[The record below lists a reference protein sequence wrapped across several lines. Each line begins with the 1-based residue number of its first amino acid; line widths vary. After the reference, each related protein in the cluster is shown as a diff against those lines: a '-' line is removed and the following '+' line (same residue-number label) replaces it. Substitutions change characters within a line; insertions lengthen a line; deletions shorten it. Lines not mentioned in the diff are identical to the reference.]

1 MAHVRILAAGLIV
14 FLASCA
20 APPQREPQSRTPALP
35 KSVEIAH
42 PVSPAY
48 LRLID
53 EGQALLAQG
62 EMAKAIAIFER
73 AQRIHAD
80 DARVYLALSK
90 AYKQAGDN
98 RSARAMA
105 ERGLLYCQNDKQC
118 GELRA
123 YSRLSSS

>member
-1 MAHVRILAAGLIV
+1 MANARIVATGLIV
-14 FLASCA
+14 LLASCA

-35 KSVEIAH
+35 KSVEIARA
-42 PVSPAY
+42 VSPAY
-48 LRLID
+48 LRLIED
-53 EGQALLAQG
+53 GQVLLVRG
-62 EMAKAIAIFER
+62 EMTKAIATFER

-98 RSARAMA
+98 LSARAMA

-118 GELRA
+118 SELRS